1 MSGEKASCDAARLS
15 CRSSTSLST
24 GRNGT
29 GELLA
34 QGGVSFAQS
43 LVALDVVDEYRLTVF
58 PWLAGTGR
66 RLFADLASSRQL
78 ELVSSTT
85 FANSVLAL
93 TYRPYRR
100 PR

>member
-1 MSGEKASCDAARLS
+1 
-15 CRSSTSLST
+15 
-24 GRNGT
+24 
-29 GELLA
+29 
-34 QGGVSFAQS
+34 
-43 LVALDVVDEYRLTVF
+43 VVDEYRLTVF

-66 RLFADLASSRQL
+66 GRFADLASSRQL
-78 ELVSSTT
+78 KLVSSTT